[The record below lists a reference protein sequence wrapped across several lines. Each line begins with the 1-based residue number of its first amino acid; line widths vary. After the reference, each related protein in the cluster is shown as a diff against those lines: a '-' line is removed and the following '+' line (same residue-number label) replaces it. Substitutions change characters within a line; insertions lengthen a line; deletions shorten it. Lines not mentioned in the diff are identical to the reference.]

1 MRMTQTEPEIQKLFT
16 SQEKEQELLCG
27 FDRGNK
33 PTLGILQYCVSA
45 ASGVVYQI
53 DENGDFT
60 THTGQTTF
68 ADGTTP
74 LADRTVAQ
82 LPAQGE
88 TFFSYWFRG
97 AHVRVSGIK
106 TFQHADVSGVQY
118 FAYGADGEMM
128 SSHAHE
134 DLIVH
139 EVLCIL
145 INYNATSK
153 KKIIFAD
160 ERHGDELGGYAHF
173 MQHITT
179 GARWHRGLRFEG
191 LADNATT
198 FSRITEGAFLDEDIV
213 HTLPEI
219 LTCPF
224 AYRDANG
231 DWEITDVI
239 DNKLAHQVSGKTV
252 YNEWDGTNWKL
263 TNIGSDYFVVSA
275 YATND
280 AEHRVFK
287 VIGQTLY
294 PDRRTARRQFQSA
307 AFQIEDDG
315 LPTTEFINLG
325 CWIMHG
331 QNNFSLEQGAIGEIW
346 MDLRRKFPV
355 DMF

>member
-1 MRMTQTEPEIQKLFT
+1 MLQSKEQIQKSFT
-16 SQEKEQELLCG
+16 SQGKEELILCG
-27 FDRGNK
+27 FDRGDK

-45 ASGVVYQI
+45 ASGIVYQI
-53 DENGDFT
+53 DELGNFST
-60 THTGQTTF
+60 LSGQTVF
-68 ADGTTP
+68 SDGVTA

-82 LPAQGE
+82 LPAHGE

-97 AHVRVSGIK
+97 SLVRVSTMK
-106 TFQHADVSGVQY
+106 TFQHDDVSGVQY
-118 FAYGADGEMM
+118 FAYGADGNMI
-128 SSHAHE
+128 STHAHE

-145 INYNATSK
+145 INYNATTK

-160 ERHGDELGGYAHF
+160 ERHGDELGGYEHF

-179 GARWHRGLRFEG
+179 GARWHRGLLIDG
-191 LADNATT
+191 LVDNATT

-224 AYRDANG
+224 AYRDING
-231 DWEITDVI
+231 DWEITDTV
-239 DNKLAHQVSGKTV
+239 DNKLAYQVGGKTV
-252 YNEWDGTNWKL
+252 YNEWDGANWKL

-280 AEHRVFK
+280 AEHRIFK

-294 PDRRTARRQFQSA
+294 PDRKTARRQFQSA
-307 AFQIEDDG
+307 AFQIEDKG

-331 QNNFSLEQGAIGEIW
+331 QNNFSLEKGAIGEIW
-346 MDLRRKFPV
+346 MDLRREFPV